1 MLTVYFPS
9 ILTSTAMSSPQFE
22 SKGTT
27 WLADVS
33 YQYETTYAAVL
44 SYKFTDEKPDNLQV
58 HRQEARWCGRGTVI
72 SSTSWA
78 SPLSE
83 LKPGEAPRARR
94 QSWGSHVSRCILAG
108 PLLMTIKSK
117 SKTNFSLLFFSLS
130 FLFLFYSSLLASV
143 TIYFICHAC
152 INISFFIMLWVC
164 MYD

>member
-1 MLTVYFPS
+1 MICRFTDKNQM
-9 ILTSTAMSSPQFE
+9 I
-22 SKGTT
+22 
-27 WLADVS
+27 
-33 YQYETTYAAVL
+33 
-44 SYKFTDEKPDNLQV
+44 YKFTGKMPYDLPV

-152 INISFFIMLWVC
+152 IYISFFLLCCECVC
-164 MYD
+164 MIDGWSANVGIFFHS